1 MTALERTVRGL
12 VRWLA
17 EPSHTPTAGLHPAG
31 SASAPHVERR
41 FTVVEASGTERPPR
55 RPGPPG
61 WDEPPR
67 PTRAA

>member
-17 EPSHTPTAGLHPAG
+17 EPGRAPTTEPGPTAPPG
-31 SASAPHVERR
+31 APHAERR
-41 FTVVEASGTERPPR
+41 FTVVETSGIERPPR
-55 RPGPPG
+55 RP
-61 WDEPPR
+61 EPPR